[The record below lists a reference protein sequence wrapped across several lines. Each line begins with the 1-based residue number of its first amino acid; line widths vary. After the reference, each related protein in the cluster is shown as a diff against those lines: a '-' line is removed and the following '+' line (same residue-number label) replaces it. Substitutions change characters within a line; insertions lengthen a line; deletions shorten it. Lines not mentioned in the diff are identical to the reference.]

1 MNRFLL
7 AVCVL
12 GLCAVG
18 ARADR
23 IAPIAS
29 PVERALRSHAVAV
42 GKVTAIEKDTIDAPL
57 FPGATNKVAHKI
69 AVVKI
74 ETGLFGVENIT
85 HIKIGFVPPNPALR
99 RGPDNPDFKV
109 GEEWLFFLTKNE
121 TGGFYTIPYLTPP
134 VESKVTDYKDQV
146 AIVKNTLATIADP
159 AKAMKAEKPEDRFN
173 AALAILYKFRAVPE
187 GTRETETITLSAEES
202 RPILRALSE
211 GKWKTERAS
220 SSLNGYS
227 AFAMLGLT
235 DKDGWKQPKVE
246 EGKDFFEQ
254 MRVAYNAW
262 LEGAGKDY
270 RIKKL
275 VPKTG
280 K

>member
-1 MNRFLL
+1 MKRFLL

-12 GLCAVG
+12 AVI
-18 ARADR
+18 AIDVRADR

-29 PVERALRSHAVAV
+29 PIERAIRSRAVLV
-42 GKVTAIEKDTIDAPL
+42 GKVTAIEKDTVDAPL

-74 ETGLFGVENIT
+74 ETGLAGVENIT

-99 RGPDNPDFKV
+99 RGPDNPELKE
-109 GEEWLFFLTKNE
+109 GQEWLFFLTKNE
-121 TGGFYTIPYLTPP
+121 AGGFYTIPYLTPP
-134 VESKVTDYKDQV
+134 IESIAADYKDQV
-146 AIVKNTLATIADP
+146 ASVKTMLGLVADP
-159 AKAMKAEKPEDRFN
+159 AKAMKAEKAEDRFN
-173 AALAILYKFRAVPE
+173 AAVAILLKYRSVPE
-187 GTRETETITLSAEES
+187 GTRETETITLTADES
-202 RPILRALSE
+202 RPILKALGE
-211 GKWKTERAS
+211 GVWKTERAS
-220 SSLNGYS
+220 ASMNAYS

-235 DKDGWKQPKVE
+235 DKDGWKQPKLI
-246 EGKDFFEQ
+246 EGKNFFEQ
-254 MRVAYNAW
+254 MREAYNVW
-262 LEGAGKDY
+262 LAGPGKDY